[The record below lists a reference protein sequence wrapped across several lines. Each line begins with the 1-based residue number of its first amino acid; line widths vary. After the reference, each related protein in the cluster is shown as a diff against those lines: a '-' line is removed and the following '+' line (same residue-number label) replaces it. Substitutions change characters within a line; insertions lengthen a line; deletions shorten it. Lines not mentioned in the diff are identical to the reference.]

1 MITMPP
7 CMYIMTVLSCVIETQ
22 YLEWIAIWR
31 ENEQIWTS
39 KLIFGMY
46 MYINSLCD
54 ERFTQLYNELYT
66 HAYFY
71 LFRLIF
77 SFTYLNVNPLYTLN
91 IFVGRFTTL
100 CNWSD
105 RLLFVLLL
113 SKKTKTS
120 RQTKNKTTIT
130 LLKNNFKKTLEYTV
144 VRR

>member
-22 YLEWIAIWR
+22 YLEWIAIRR
-31 ENEQIWTS
+31 ENEQIWSS

-54 ERFTQLYNELYT
+54 
-66 HAYFY
+66 AYFY

-105 RLLFVLLL
+105 HLLSVRLL
-113 SKKTKTS
+113 SKKKTKPS

>member
-1 MITMPP
+1 
-7 CMYIMTVLSCVIETQ
+7 
-22 YLEWIAIWR
+22 
-31 ENEQIWTS
+31 
-39 KLIFGMY
+39 

-66 HAYFY
+66 HVYFY

-105 RLLFVLLL
+105 RLLSVRLLG
-113 SKKTKTS
+113 K
-120 RQTKNKTTIT
+120 KNKNEQANKKQNNHNP
-130 LLKNNFKKTLEYTV
+130 LKNNFKKTLEYTV
-144 VRR
+144 VRRQNTKINYRVEIQVGTGTIKNPTL

>member
-1 MITMPP
+1 
-7 CMYIMTVLSCVIETQ
+7 
-22 YLEWIAIWR
+22 
-31 ENEQIWTS
+31 
-39 KLIFGMY
+39 

-66 HAYFY
+66 HVYFY

-105 RLLFVLLL
+105 RLLSVRLLG
-113 SKKTKTS
+113 K
-120 RQTKNKTTIT
+120 KNKNEQANKKQNNHYP
-130 LLKNNFKKTLEYTV
+130 LKNNFKKTLEYTV
-144 VRR
+144 VRRQNTKINYRVEIQVGTGTIKKPTV

>member
-1 MITMPP
+1 
-7 CMYIMTVLSCVIETQ
+7 
-22 YLEWIAIWR
+22 
-31 ENEQIWTS
+31 
-39 KLIFGMY
+39 

-66 HAYFY
+66 HVYFY

-105 RLLFVLLL
+105 RLLSVRLLG
-113 SKKTKTS
+113 K
-120 RQTKNKTTIT
+120 KNKNEQANKKQNNHNP
-130 LLKNNFKKTLEYTV
+130 LKNNFKKTLEYTV
-144 VRR
+144 VRRQNTKINYRVEIQVGTGTIKNPTV

>member
-1 MITMPP
+1 MHVYHD
-7 CMYIMTVLSCVIETQ
+7 CTVMRYRNSIFRVNRN
-22 YLEWIAIWR
+22 WR

-105 RLLFVLLL
+105 RLLSVRLL
-113 SKKTKTS
+113 SKKTK
-120 RQTKNKTTIT
+120 N
-130 LLKNNFKKTLEYTV
+130 E
-144 VRR
+144 